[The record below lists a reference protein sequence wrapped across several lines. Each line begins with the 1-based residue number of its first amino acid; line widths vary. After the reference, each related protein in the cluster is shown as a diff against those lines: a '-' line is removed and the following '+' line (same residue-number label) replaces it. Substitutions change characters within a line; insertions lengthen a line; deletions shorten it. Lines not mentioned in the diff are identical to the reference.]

1 VSWNRLD
8 PSGSPVKPGVY
19 LYRLTAGREVA
30 QKRMII
36 LP

>member
-1 VSWNRLD
+1 
-8 PSGSPVKPGVY
+8 VKPGVY